1 MAQLVEH
8 LTILPLPPGF
18 QPGGFSCG
26 QADVDDYIVL
36 YALSDEVAGVT
47 RSYLVRDGDEV
58 VAYVS
63 VLCDAIRME
72 KEERP
77 TDHPGAPALKIG
89 LMGVRSDFRNGQRK
103 FQERSLGVWL
113 LDWVVGLA
121 RSMAAQVGL
130 RYVTL
135 DALPQAK
142 LVAWYERYGFI
153 KNVGEDKARR
163 TIKKA
168 GSDRYKNKKLE
179 ELDMPHISM
188 RLDIL
193 LKPEPT
199 QDPGPVRLVPRPAQ
213 P

>member
-26 QADVDDYIVL
+26 QEDVDEYIEK
-36 YALSDEVAGVT
+36 YAVSDELAGVT
-47 RSYLVRDGDEV
+47 RSYLVREGDEV

-77 TDHPGAPALKIG
+77 TDHQGAPAIKIG
-89 LMGVRSDFRNGQRK
+89 LMGVRKDFRNGQRT
-103 FQERSLGVWL
+103 FQGRSLGEWL

-121 RSMAAQVGL
+121 RSMATQVGV

-135 DALPQAK
+135 DALPEPR
-142 LVAWYERYGFI
+142 LVDWYERYGFI

-168 GSDRYKNKKLE
+168 GSEKYKNKKLE

-193 LKPEPT
+193 LKT
-199 QDPGPVRLVPRPAQ
+199 QP
-213 P
+213 